1 MLKIL
6 GFETLCA
13 TSLFFIHDSGN
24 PNLILVYVSRVLF
37 YYFSLDPQQIV
48 DFIPGLLPLRAA
60 DLPQSVLM
68 HPSFAVELKKN
79 MSQGAGTILN
89 TVYELERK
97 ALDAI
102 SQRIP
107 VYPIGPM
114 LLMSNPLQTTI
125 VRDTIALWA
134 EDRECLGWL
143 DTALPSSVLFVSF
156 GSLANM
162 SVYQLKEIAE
172 GLEASEQ
179 PFLWVI
185 RSNAVEGH
193 MWSSV
198 LPEGFM
204 ERTKGRGLII
214 SWAPQLEVLSH
225 PSVGGFLTH
234 CGWNS
239 ITENLST
246 GCVPMLCWPQI
257 AEQRLNARLLVD
269 EWRVGLEFEMGD
281 GNIVKASTIAR
292 AIIELMQGDTGKEI
306 KKRTLALK
314 EVVSQSVQ
322 EGGSSHRYRR
332 TLVEDLK
339 KTCHIF
345 RVKTDIEREELG
357 DLV

>member
-1 MLKIL
+1 MI
-6 GFETLCA
+6 
-13 TSLFFIHDSGN
+13 
-24 PNLILVYVSRVLF
+24 
-37 YYFSLDPQQIV
+37 
-48 DFIPGLLPLRAA
+48 DFIPSLPPMRAA
-60 DLPQSVLM
+60 DLPQSIRTN
-68 HPSFAVELKKN
+68 PSFVLDAKKN
-79 MSQGAGTILN
+79 MTNAAGLILN

-97 ALDAI
+97 PIDLT
-102 SQRIP
+102 SKTIP

-114 LLMSNPLQTTI
+114 LRMSSPKERNLGEGTITT
-125 VRDTIALWA
+125 RT
-134 EDRECLGWL
+134 EDRGCLTWL
-143 DTALPSSVLFVSF
+143 GKFGRVPSSVLFVSF
-156 GSLANM
+156 GSMAD
-162 SVYQLKEIAE
+162 SSADQLKEIAE
-172 GLEASEQ
+172 GLEASGQ

-185 RSNAVEGH
+185 RSDIAEVH
-193 MWSSV
+193 PLSSV

-306 KKRTLALK
+306 KKRSLVLK
-314 EVVSQSVQ
+314 EVVAQCVQ
-322 EGGSSHRYRR
+322 EGGSSQRYLQS
-332 TLVEDLK
+332 LVENLK
-339 KTCHIF
+339 G
-345 RVKTDIEREELG
+345 V
-357 DLV
+357 